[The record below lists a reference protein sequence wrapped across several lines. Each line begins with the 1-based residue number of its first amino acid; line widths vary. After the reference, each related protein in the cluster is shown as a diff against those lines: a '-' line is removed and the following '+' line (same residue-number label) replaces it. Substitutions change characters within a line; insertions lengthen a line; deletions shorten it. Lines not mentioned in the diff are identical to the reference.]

1 MKWKLRTS
9 FPQDNQVNQIMKA
22 IDVQY
27 EIAYLLVT
35 RGVKDYDSAKRYF
48 RPNKDDLHDPFI
60 MLDMIK
66 AVERIHKAIHNQEK
80 IMIFGDYD
88 VDGTTAVTLV
98 YSYLKDYLPIIY
110 YIPDRYS
117 EGYGV
122 SKKSIDIAKKE
133 KVSLIISLDCGINAI
148 DNISY
153 AKKNKIDF
161 IVCDHHIPG
170 KKKPDAIAILNPKQT
185 GCNYPFKELSGCGIG
200 FKLIHALE
208 EKRSGNIKDI
218 SHLFDLVAMSIAAD
232 MVELTDE
239 NRIMAFYGIKQIQ
252 ESPRQGIKIFLK
264 DIKGKINI
272 SHLVFTLAPRINASG
287 RMKHAKHSV
296 ELLLSQDKS
305 EAIPRGR
312 LIEMLNSERRI
323 LDNKTTLEAIDQ
335 IKKNGEEEFH
345 TSVVYKKDWNKG
357 IIGIV
362 ASRMIETYY
371 RPTVVFTSSGEY
383 LTGSVRSIKG
393 IDIYDILHSCKKH
406 IHRFGGHKYAAGL
419 TIIED
424 SFLKFKSAFELAV
437 KERTTAENNIPI
449 KNYDQE
455 LTFDKITPKFYRILV
470 QMSPFGEGNPEPV
483 FKTVKCLDSGGTK
496 IVGKLND
503 HLKLELIDAL
513 GNRFKGI
520 GFKMAEHYENIKNQV
535 PFNVFYNINMNDFLG
550 EKELQ
555 LNIKGIEF

>member
-1 MKWKLRTS
+1 
-9 FPQDNQVNQIMKA
+9 
-22 IDVQY
+22 
-27 EIAYLLVT
+27 
-35 RGVKDYDSAKRYF
+35 
-48 RPNKDDLHDPFI
+48 

-200 FKLIHALE
+200 FKLVHALE

-232 MVELTDE
+232 MVELIDE

-419 TIIED
+419 TIIEA

-520 GFKMAEHYENIKNQV
+520 GFKMAEHYEKIKNQV

>member
-9 FPQDNQVNQIMKA
+9 FPQKNQVNQLMKA
-22 IDVQY
+22 INVQF
-27 EIAYLLVT
+27 EIAYLLVS
-35 RGVKDYDSAKRYF
+35 RGVEDYDSAKRYF

-66 AVERIHKAIHNQEK
+66 AVERVHKAIHNQEK
-80 IMIFGDYD
+80 IMIYGDYD
-88 VDGTTAVTLV
+88 VDGITAVTLV

-110 YIPDRYS
+110 YLPDRYS

-200 FKLIHALE
+200 FKLVHALE

-232 MVELTDE
+232 MVELIDE

-252 ESPRQGIKIFLK
+252 ESPRQGIKTFLK
-264 DIKGKINI
+264 EIKGKINI

-296 ELLLSQDKS
+296 ELLLSEDKY

-335 IKKNGEEEFH
+335 IKKNGEEKFH

-393 IDIYDILHSCKKH
+393 IDIYDILHSCKKY

-419 TIIED
+419 IIMED

-520 GFKMAEHYENIKNQV
+520 GFKMAEHYEKIKNQV
-535 PFNVFYNINMNDFLG
+535 PFNVFYNIQVNDFLG
-550 EKELQ
+550 KKNLQ

>member
-9 FPQDNQVNQIMKA
+9 FPQDNQVNQLMKA
-22 IDVQY
+22 INVQF
-27 EIAYLLVT
+27 EIAYLLVS
-35 RGVKDYDSAKRYF
+35 RGVEDYDSAKRYF

-66 AVERIHKAIHNQEK
+66 AVERVRKAIHNQEK
-80 IMIFGDYD
+80 IMIYGDYD
-88 VDGTTAVTLV
+88 VDGITAVTLV

-110 YIPDRYS
+110 YLPDRYS

-200 FKLIHALE
+200 FKLVHALE
-208 EKRSGNIKDI
+208 EKRSGSIKDI

-232 MVELTDE
+232 MGELIDE

-252 ESPRQGIKIFLK
+252 ESPRQGIKTFLK

-296 ELLLSQDKS
+296 ELLLSEDKS

-362 ASRMIETYY
+362 ASRMIEN
-371 RPTVVFTSSGEY
+371 F
-383 LTGSVRSIKG
+383 
-393 IDIYDILHSCKKH
+393 KKMYGK
-406 IHRFGGHKYAAGL
+406 FGYAK
-419 TIIED
+419 
-424 SFLKFKSAFELAV
+424 FL
-437 KERTTAENNIPI
+437 
-449 KNYDQE
+449 
-455 LTFDKITPKFYRILV
+455 
-470 QMSPFGEGNPEPV
+470 
-483 FKTVKCLDSGGTK
+483 
-496 IVGKLND
+496 
-503 HLKLELIDAL
+503 
-513 GNRFKGI
+513 
-520 GFKMAEHYENIKNQV
+520 
-535 PFNVFYNINMNDFLG
+535 FYNLDRKLKVKLWSI
-550 EKELQ
+550 
-555 LNIKGIEF
+555 